1 MKSPYMACMC
11 AVTLASTMIPAR
23 GFELEKILVLDVE
36 IVNAQVNTVQMIEN
50 LCPGVEEASIC
61 QLEFQLALKQFTIVA
76 RLLRMAA
83 ISHSGPQRQKI
94 IARARRAFE
103 RGELLYQVALVE
115 NTPPVPDD
123 LMDAAK
129 LLSQQEK

>member
-1 MKSPYMACMC
+1 MKALYMACRSAC
-11 AVTLASTMIPAR
+11 ALVTTVPAR
-23 GFELEKILVLDVE
+23 SFELDKILVLDIE

-61 QLEFQLALKQFTIVA
+61 QLEFQLALKQFMIVA
-76 RLLRMAA
+76 RILRRAA
-83 ISHSGPQRQKI
+83 IAHSDPRREKL
-94 IARARRAFE
+94 IARARRTFE

-115 NTPPVPDD
+115 NTPPVPED

-129 LLSQQEK
+129 LLSQQAE